1 MPYTYPPAPVTL
13 SGDVETINRFLSS
26 PTIVSRQLRTLAQQR
41 YIADTV
47 LSQRFQVSGGS
58 VLYETGESIFTADN
72 PRAVAPGAEY
82 PLTTAPTGA
91 ASVAKTVKWGQDT
104 KVTDEAIARQLM
116 NPVNKALLK
125 LVNQNV
131 KFIDGVALSAIASAV
146 TATGA
151 VAASWRTTATA
162 AQMLSDLAQAKA
174 SILAL
179 NQGYMPDTVVLDDA
193 TWARAYAAFV
203 SGGFLPRESAG
214 GAVVTGT
221 FPVVDGMRFLPT
233 PNLPTAGTIL
243 VVDSTMI
250 GGMADEDLGGAGYS
264 GAGSTG
270 VEGKSIRDDLGD
282 GYRLRMRRVTVPV
295 VSEPAAG
302 FVLTGA
308 SA

>member
-1 MPYTYPPAPVTL
+1 MAYTYPPAPVTL
-13 SGDVETINRFLSS
+13 SGDVETINRFLAS

-47 LSQRFQVSGGS
+47 LGQRFQVSGGS
-58 VLYETGESIFTADN
+58 VLYETGESIFTTDS
-72 PRAVAPGAEY
+72 PRAVSPGAEY

-116 NPVNKALLK
+116 NPVNRALLK

-131 KFIDGVALSAIASAV
+131 KFIDSVALAAIASAV
-146 TATGA
+146 TATAA
-151 VAASWRTTATA
+151 VTASWKTASA
-162 AQMLSDLAQAKA
+162 SQMLTDIAQAKA

-179 NQGYMPDTVVLDDA
+179 NQGYSPDTVVLDDA

-203 SGGFLPRESAG
+203 SGGFLPREQAA
-214 GAVVTGT
+214 GAVVTGN
-221 FPVVDGMRFLPT
+221 FAVIDGLRFLPS

-264 GAGSTG
+264 GAGSVG
-270 VEGKSIRDDLGD
+270 VEGKSIRDELND
-282 GYRLRMRRVTVPV
+282 GYRLRMRRVTVPI

-308 SA
+308 AV